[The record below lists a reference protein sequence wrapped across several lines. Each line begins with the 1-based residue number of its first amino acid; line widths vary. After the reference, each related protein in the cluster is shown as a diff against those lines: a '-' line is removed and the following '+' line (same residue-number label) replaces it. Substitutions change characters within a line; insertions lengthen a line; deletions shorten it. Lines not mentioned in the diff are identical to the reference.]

1 LVLKEAVNWDID
13 NVGEPMSSWDY
24 VSNYFT
30 NPTTIQVLFFL
41 KRLPWIGGIARQ
53 SLFNHI
59 FFVYD
64 VVLNYLNAHDE
75 IEKIASTVTF
85 FESLFILKNFL
96 FSSLFLKT
104 SFQPSPAKVKK
115 TKLWPKAI
123 STITSISV
131 SLRSTNPFKSKEL
144 PLLSLTFRKVTFSF
158 EIFLIFFIGTIQ
170 GHYKQ
175 GQLVDKEYQTLMT
188 NIDNS
193 LGELAEN
200 YGSWVDFFIS

>member
-1 LVLKEAVNWDID
+1 
-13 NVGEPMSSWDY
+13 MSSWDY

-41 KRLPWIGGIARQ
+41 KRLPLVGGMARQ
-53 SLFNHI
+53 GLFNHI

-85 FESLFILKNFL
+85 FRSFLSLKIF
-96 FSSLFLKT
+96 FSSLFLKI
-104 SFQPSPAKVKK
+104 SFQQSPVKVKK

-123 STITSISV
+123 SIITSISA
-131 SLRSTNPFKSKEL
+131 SLKSTNLFKL
-144 PLLSLTFRKVTFSF
+144 NVLLRR
-158 EIFLIFFIGTIQ
+158 FLIFKKVPLYFPFFPYLTRSFTGRIQ

-175 GQLVDKEYQTLMT
+175 GQLEDKEYKTLMT

-200 YGSWVDFFIS
+200 YGSWVDFFISWKILKGFL